1 MKRNK
6 KDLLRR
12 AAIARKLKRLIR
24 RPGFAPQDSRDAI
37 ESKLADGTVSKDLSE
52 DEAREIVL
60 DNHPDLKEM
69 ELAGTLPDK
78 MLDEDI
84 GIWSPRL
91 HIAMH
96 TVVERQLACNEPTG
110 IVEMAV
116 KFEREGTLSA
126 HEIKHV
132 IVAALSEQIW
142 TMQHNQV
149 PFDEQQYFVDI
160 EAAYQRWC
168 EAYQDEDE

>member
-1 MKRNK
+1 M
-6 KDLLRR
+6 LRR
-12 AAIARKLKRLIR
+12 AAIAKKLKRLVK
-24 RPGFAPQDSRDAI
+24 RPEFAPQDSRDAI
-37 ESKLADGTVSKDLSE
+37 ESKLVDGLVGDALSE
-52 DEAREIVL
+52 EEAREIAL

-110 IVEMAV
+110 IVEMAI
-116 KFEREGTLSA
+116 KFEREGTLCA

-149 PFDEQQYFVDI
+149 PFDEHLYFVDI

-168 EAYQDEDE
+168 EANQDSDE